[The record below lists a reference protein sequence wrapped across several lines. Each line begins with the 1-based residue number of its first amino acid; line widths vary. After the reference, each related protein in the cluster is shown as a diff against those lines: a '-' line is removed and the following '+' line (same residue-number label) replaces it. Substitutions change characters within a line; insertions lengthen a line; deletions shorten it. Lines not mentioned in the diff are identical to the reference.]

1 MRYEGAVFRPPSEA
15 GSLIVQLT
23 IGCARNTC
31 TFCSMYK
38 DKKFRIREL
47 DEVVEDLLMAKRYYT
62 FGVRRL
68 FLADGDALVVKTED
82 LLYII
87 NKAYELFPDTLE
99 RVTVYG
105 APKDVLLKTDEEL
118 KALKDAGL
126 YLVYLGAESGDDE
139 VLKEVKKGVT
149 SSEIIAAVKKLK
161 KAGILTSVTLISGLG
176 GRRRRVEHAINS
188 AKLVTECKPDYVG
201 FLTLMVEDGTE
212 MLEKLR
218 RGEME
223 LLKPDEVLDELKM
236 FIENVDSEGTVF
248 RSNHASNYLALGGTF
263 NKDNEKLLEIINRS
277 IESRN
282 FKPESWRG
290 L

>member
-1 MRYEGAVFRPPSEA
+1 MRYEGAVYRPPSEA
-15 GSLIVQLT
+15 ASLIVQLT

-38 DKKFRIREL
+38 DKKFRVRNL
-47 DEVVEDLLMAKRYYT
+47 DEVIEDLYLAKRYYT

-82 LLYII
+82 LLYVIK
-87 NKAYELFPDTLE
+87 KAYELFSDTLE
-99 RVTVYG
+99 RVTMYG
-105 APKDVLLKTDEEL
+105 APKDVLMKSDEEL

-126 YLVYLGAESGDDE
+126 YMVYIGAESGDDE
-139 VLKEVKKGVT
+139 VLKDVKKGAT
-149 SSEIIAAVKKLK
+149 SAEISEAVKKLK
-161 KAGILTSVTLISGLG
+161 KAGILVSMTLISGLG
-176 GRRRRVEHAINS
+176 GRKRRVEHALNS
-188 AKLVTECKPDYVG
+188 ARLVSECKPDYVG

-212 MLEKLR
+212 MKELLR

-223 LLKPDEVLDELKM
+223 LLTPSEVLEELKM

-248 RSNHASNYLALGGTF
+248 RSNHASNYLAIGGTF
-263 NKDNEKLLEIINRS
+263 NRDNAKLLELINKTIEQRS
-277 IESRN
+277 

>member
-1 MRYEGAVFRPPSEA
+1 MRYEGAVYRPPSEA

-38 DKKFRIREL
+38 EKKFRVRDL
-47 DEVVEDLLMAKRYYT
+47 DEVIEDFYIAKRYYT

-82 LLYII
+82 LLYIL
-87 NKAYELFPDTLE
+87 NKANELFGETLE
-99 RVTVYG
+99 RITMYG
-105 APKDVLLKTDEEL
+105 APKDVLLKSDEEL

-126 YLVYLGAESGDDE
+126 YMVYIGAESGDDE
-139 VLKEVKKGVT
+139 VLKEVKKGAT
-149 SSEIIAAVKKLK
+149 AEEISEAVKKLK
-161 KAGILTSVTLISGLG
+161 KAGILVSMTLISGLG
-176 GRRRRVEHAINS
+176 GRKRKVEHALNS
-188 AKLVTECKPDYVG
+188 ARLVTESKPDYVG
-201 FLTLMVEDGTE
+201 FLTLMVEEGTE
-212 MLEKLR
+212 MLDKLR

-223 LLKPDEVLDELKM
+223 LLTPPEVLNELKM

-248 RSNHASNYLALGGTF
+248 RSNHASNYLSLGGTF
-263 NKDNEKLLEIINRS
+263 NRDKEELLEIINRT
-277 IESRN
+277 IEKRN
-282 FKPESWRG
+282 YKPEYWRG

>member
-126 YLVYLGAESGDDE
+126 YMVYLGAESGDDE

>member
-15 GSLIVQLT
+15 RSLIVQLT

-38 DKKFRIREL
+38 DKKFRVRDL
-47 DEVVEDLLMAKRYYT
+47 DEVIEDLMLAKRYYT

-87 NKAYELFPDTLE
+87 NTAYKLFPDTLE
-99 RVTVYG
+99 RVTMYG
-105 APKDVLLKTDEEL
+105 APKDVLMKTDEEL

-126 YLVYLGAESGDDE
+126 YMVYLGAESGDDE
-139 VLKEVKKGVT
+139 VLKEVKKGAT
-149 SSEIIAAVKKLK
+149 STEIIEAVKKLK

-176 GRRRRVEHAINS
+176 GRKRRVEHAINS

-212 MLEKLR
+212 MKDKLR

-223 LLKPDEVLDELKM
+223 LLRPDEVLEELKM

-248 RSNHASNYLALGGTF
+248 RSNHASNYLAIGGTF
-263 NKDNEKLLEIINRS
+263 NRDKAELLNIINRT
-277 IESRN
+277 IENRN

>member
-126 YLVYLGAESGDDE
+126 YMVYLGAESGDDE

-201 FLTLMVEDGTE
+201 FLTLMVEEGTE

>member
-1 MRYEGAVFRPPSEA
+1 MRYEGAVYRPPSEA

-38 DKKFRIREL
+38 DKKFRVRDL
-47 DEVVEDLLMAKRYYT
+47 NEVIEDFYIAKRYYT

-82 LLYII
+82 LLYILG
-87 NKAYELFPDTLE
+87 KANELFGETLE
-99 RVTVYG
+99 RITMYG

-126 YLVYLGAESGDDE
+126 YMVYIGAESGDNG
-139 VLKEVKKGVT
+139 VLKDVKKGAT
-149 SSEIIAAVKKLK
+149 AEEISEAVKKLK
-161 KAGILTSVTLISGLG
+161 KAGILVSMTLISGLG
-176 GRRRRVEHAINS
+176 GRKKRVEHALNS
-188 AKLVTECKPDYVG
+188 AKLVTDCKPDYVG
-201 FLTLMVEDGTE
+201 FLTLMVEEGTE
-212 MLEKLR
+212 MLEQLR
-218 RGEME
+218 RGEIE
-223 LLKPDEVLDELKM
+223 LLTPSEVLEELKM

-248 RSNHASNYLALGGTF
+248 RSNHASNYLSLGGTF
-263 NKDNEKLLEIINRS
+263 NEDKEKMLMTINRAIAAKS
-277 IESRN
+277 
-282 FKPESWRG
+282 FKPEFWRG

>member
-1 MRYEGAVFRPPSEA
+1 MRYEGAVYRPPSEA
-15 GSLIVQLT
+15 ASLIVQLT

-38 DKKFRIREL
+38 DKKFRVRNL
-47 DEVVEDLLMAKRYYT
+47 DEVIEDLYLAKRYYT

-82 LLYII
+82 LLYVI

-99 RVTVYG
+99 RVTMYG
-105 APKDVLLKTDEEL
+105 APKDVLMKSDEEL

-126 YLVYLGAESGDDE
+126 YMVYIGAESGDDE
-139 VLKEVKKGVT
+139 VLKDVKKGAT
-149 SSEIIAAVKKLK
+149 SAEISEAVKKLK
-161 KAGILTSVTLISGLG
+161 KAGILVSMTLISGLG
-176 GRRRRVEHAINS
+176 GRKRRIEHALNS
-188 AKLVTECKPDYVG
+188 AKLVSECKPDYVG

-212 MLEKLR
+212 MKELLR

-223 LLKPDEVLDELKM
+223 LLTPSEVLEELKM

-248 RSNHASNYLALGGTF
+248 RSNHASNYLAIGGTF
-263 NKDNEKLLEIINRS
+263 NRDNAKLLELINRT
-277 IESRN
+277 IEQRN